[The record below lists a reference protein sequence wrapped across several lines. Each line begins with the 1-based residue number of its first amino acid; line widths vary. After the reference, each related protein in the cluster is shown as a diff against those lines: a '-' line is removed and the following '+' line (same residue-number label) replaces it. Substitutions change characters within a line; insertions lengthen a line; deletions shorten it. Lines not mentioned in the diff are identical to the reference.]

1 MTDKIRKRLGPVSV
15 VATIAVL
22 GLLAAFIALA
32 ALPDITSAQGPPPP
46 PPPPSGDGPPPPPPP
61 PSGDGPPAPPAPPE
75 QQPTMTPG
83 PEPQA
88 GGFVANAVEGRK
100 VELKWPSVAGA
111 TGYEI
116 RFRNLDMAGAP
127 WTVQSVSAG
136 TQMYTLE
143 DADLV
148 DGALYEIQLR
158 GDNQTWAEARSLEIL
173 GPVIQFSSD
182 TPFEVDTGQPVNWRL
197 PRVSLAK
204 GDEVRYS
211 IVPSLPKGLSYGQ
224 EEGDDHVNLLV
235 SQYPR
240 ITGGIGHT
248 VGGSSQFYRLKGC
261 DIDEGLVD
269 PDSCD
274 THIFQV
280 IITPATVK
288 PLADVIRDREYTIGE
303 ALDLAHPLNQFPQ
316 VGLAGGTGFEYKLL
330 NTEGYQELDLPGLT
344 FNGNTRQLSGTPE
357 RPIGSVRVAYRATQP
372 DSDVYHEAEFTIN
385 IVEIPRQECRVGLNY
400 EDTLQVYNETNK
412 VGSANFTVRADSNSY
427 YVLPIG
433 EKGQRGAGENRTRT
447 FELITVK
454 KEGGDLSAPNANVL
468 PAGFQVVRLMVD
480 QDSVNPLNDLY
491 TRQGFH
497 MPEDAVTVTPQMMSD
512 DGRYEDPEP
521 DYPETDNGYR
531 LAIGVSDKDMLK
543 EEHYLSC
550 FIVHDTDNDTGE
562 TDSSAVV
569 FSLNALPDLSARDW
583 VIELTSDPTSARN
596 TSELDVD
603 QAFTTD
609 AALLNFATMYVDD
622 DAARNA
628 GTGCI
633 ANAAANPKDI
643 VSWTTGDD
651 KVVFTAKEVTETMTQ
666 RVQVT
671 ASLKTGGAEAC
682 VQVRITVFH
691 PDDQPSMLTA
701 PTSVMAMSDAA
712 GMATVS
718 WTPGDNALGHLV
730 LLFNADFSGDPMVGT
745 PTGNAHTFSAVP
757 AGSYIAVVVSYRSVS
772 DYEYEA
778 LNSVVTVQ

>member
-1 MTDKIRKRLGPVSV
+1 MTNRIRKHIRLAPLVMSIVIVG
-15 VATIAVL
+15 A
-22 GLLAAFIALA
+22 LAAFLVLVNSPGAVMAQDPGGVDPCAGMTESERAVHILA
-32 ALPDITSAQGPPPP
+32 GGMCGVPTAE
-46 PPPPSGDGPPPPPPP
+46 
-61 PSGDGPPAPPAPPE
+61 PAP
-75 QQPTMTPG
+75 QPTMTPG
-83 PEPQA
+83 PELQA

-100 VELKWPSVAGA
+100 VELEWPSVAGA

-116 RFRNLDMAGAP
+116 RFRNLDMARAP
-127 WTVQSVSAG
+127 WTMKSVSAG

-143 DADLV
+143 DVDLM

-158 GDNQTWAEARSLEIL
+158 GDNQTWAEARSLKIL
-173 GPVIQFSSD
+173 GPVIQFSSE
-182 TPFEVDTGQPVNWRL
+182 TPFEVDTGEPVDWRL
-197 PRVSLAK
+197 PRASLAK

-224 EEGDDHVNLLV
+224 EEGDDHVDLLV

-248 VGGSSQFYRLKGC
+248 VGGSRQFYRLKGC
-261 DIDEGLVD
+261 DIDEGVVNE
-269 PDSCD
+269 DSCD

-288 PLADVIRDREYTIGE
+288 PLADVIRDRKYTIGE
-303 ALDLAHPLNQFPQ
+303 ALKPAHPLNQFPQ
-316 VGLAGGTGFEYKLL
+316 VGLAGGAGFEYKLL

-357 RPIGSVRVAYRATQP
+357 RPIGWVRVAYRATQP
-372 DSDVYHEAEFTIN
+372 GSDVYHEAEFTIT
-385 IVEIPRQECRVGLNY
+385 IVEIQRQECRVGLNY
-400 EDTLQVYNETNK
+400 EDTLRVYNETNK

-433 EKGQRGAGENRTRT
+433 EKGQRGAGENHTRT

-468 PAGFQVVRLMVD
+468 PAGFQVVKLMVD

-497 MPEDAVTVTPQMMSD
+497 MPEKAVTPQMMD

-569 FSLNALPDLSARDW
+569 FSLNTLPDLSARDW
-583 VIELTSDPTSARN
+583 VIELTSDPSDRN

-603 QAFTTD
+603 EAFTTD

-622 DAARNA
+622 GAARNA

-633 ANAAANPKDI
+633 ANEAANPKDI
-643 VSWTTGDD
+643 VSWTTGGD
-651 KVVFTAKEVTETMTQ
+651 KVVFTAREVTQTETQ